1 MTFPVAT
8 RNERKRERER
18 EINFEDVQKRIGNAG
33 EDFTDLEELKSL
45 KKHSLHRVLPMRQK
59 MN

>member
-1 MTFPVAT
+1 MK
-8 RNERKRERER
+8 ERERER

-33 EDFTDLEELKSL
+33 EDFTDMEELKSL

>member
-8 RNERKRERER
+8 RNERKRERE
-18 EINFEDVQKRIGNAG
+18 INFEDVQKRIRKTG

-45 KKHSLHRVLPMRQK
+45 KKRSLHRALPMRQK